1 MKKQRWKLIG
11 AALLLA
17 GALAGCAPQIEPV
30 SQSNFLL
37 DTVVTVTLYDS
48 DDRDILEGW
57 LVSMLDRMEA
67 EGRLTERERKA
78 VWTPDLSGF
87 YLSAL
92 GRRMVK
98 AAVHGTLKREQQ
110 FLLGVSPSQL
120 YPDIK
125 APEDEI
131 LMIQGV
137 IDAWF
142 EENGKLI
149 LVDYKTDRVEEG
161 NEAVLL
167 NRYGV
172 QIFQY
177 ERALRMITGKEVG
190 EAWIYSFSLRRGVKV
205 T

>member
-1 MKKQRWKLIG
+1 M
-11 AALLLA
+11 
-17 GALAGCAPQIEPV
+17 
-30 SQSNFLL
+30 
-37 DTVVTVTLYDS
+37 
-48 DDRDILEGW
+48 
-57 LVSMLDRMEA
+57 
-67 EGRLTERERKA
+67 
-78 VWTPDLSGF
+78 
-87 YLSAL
+87 
-92 GRRMVK
+92 
-98 AAVHGTLKREQQ
+98 
-110 FLLGVSPSQL
+110 
-120 YPDIK
+120 
-125 APEDEI
+125 
-131 LMIQGV
+131 MIQGV